1 MNEYIQRI
9 IAIIIE
15 KTGIDP
21 EDITESS
28 YFEEDLNVDELEL
41 MDIIAVIEEEYDVA
55 FEPEE
60 KEGITSVMDIVE
72 FVVEKIE

>member
-1 MNEYIQRI
+1 MNEYIKRI
-9 IAIIIE
+9 IAIIID

-21 EDITESS
+21 EDITEDS

-41 MDIIAVIEEEYDVA
+41 MEIVVLVEEEYDIS

-60 KEGITSVMDIVE
+60 VEKITSIMDLVE
-72 FVVEKIE
+72 FVFEKIE

>member
-1 MNEYIQRI
+1 MNEYIKRI

-28 YFEEDLNVDELEL
+28 YFEEDLNIDELEL
-41 MDIIAVIEEEYDVA
+41 MDIIAIIEEEYDII

-60 KEGITSVMDIVE
+60 KERITSVMDIVE

>member
-1 MNEYIQRI
+1 MNEYIKRI

-28 YFEEDLNVDELEL
+28 YFEEDLNIDELEL
-41 MDIIAVIEEEYDVA
+41 MDIIAMVEEEYDITL
-55 FEPEE
+55 EPEE
-60 KEGITSVMDIVE
+60 KEKVSSVMDLVE
-72 FVVEKIE
+72 FVFEKIE